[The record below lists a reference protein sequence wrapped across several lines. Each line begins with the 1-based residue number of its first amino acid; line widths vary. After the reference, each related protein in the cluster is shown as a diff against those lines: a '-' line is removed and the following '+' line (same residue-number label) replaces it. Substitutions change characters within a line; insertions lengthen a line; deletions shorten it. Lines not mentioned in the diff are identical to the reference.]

1 MLLKKDNVTM
11 YEYYQRSFIWMVT
24 LQYLVHRL
32 ESQKHLTSLRHSLLS
47 IVDIVEFCMK
57 SVVFYY

>member
-1 MLLKKDNVTM
+1 M
-11 YEYYQRSFIWMVT
+11 YEYYQRSFIWIVT

>member
-1 MLLKKDNVTM
+1 M
-11 YEYYQRSFIWMVT
+11 YEYYQRSFIWMIT

-32 ESQKHLTSLRHSLLS
+32 ESQKHLTSLRHSLLRLS

-57 SVVFYY
+57 V

>member
-1 MLLKKDNVTM
+1 M
-11 YEYYQRSFIWMVT
+11 YEYYQRSFIW
-24 LQYLVHRL
+24 L

>member
-1 MLLKKDNVTM
+1 M
-11 YEYYQRSFIWMVT
+11 YEYYQRSFIWMVK

-32 ESQKHLTSLRHSLLS
+32 ESQKHLTRLRHSLLS